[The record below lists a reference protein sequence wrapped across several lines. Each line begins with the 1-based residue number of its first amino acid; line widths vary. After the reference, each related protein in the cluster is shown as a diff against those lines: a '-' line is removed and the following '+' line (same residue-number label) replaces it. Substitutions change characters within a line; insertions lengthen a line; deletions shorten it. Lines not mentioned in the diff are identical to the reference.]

1 MQDIGGVRAIV
12 GSIEQVRELQAAY
25 KSSRFKH
32 QLVSEKDYI
41 AEPKCDGYRS
51 VHLVFRYVNKRAPD
65 YNGLSV
71 EMQIRTKLQHAWATA
86 VETMGTFL
94 GQALKARQG
103 ERQWLQFFEI
113 TGSAFAYLE
122 HSPLVPHYD
131 RLSRRD
137 TFDRVAE
144 AETRLGVRPKL
155 RGFTIAADAITTGKS
170 PGSYHLIILKFRQQ
184 VCRDSP
190 LLQNALAKG
199 DG

>member
-1 MQDIGGVRAIV
+1 MQDIGGVRTIV

-94 GQALKARQG
+94 GQAHKGPSRG
-103 ERQWLQFFEI
+103 E
-113 TGSAFAYLE
+113 A
-122 HSPLVPHYD
+122 
-131 RLSRRD
+131 
-137 TFDRVAE
+137 VASV
-144 AETRLGVRPKL
+144 L
-155 RGFTIAADAITTGKS
+155 
-170 PGSYHLIILKFRQQ
+170 
-184 VCRDSP
+184 
-190 LLQNALAKG
+190 
-199 DG
+199 